1 MTRLIAVVAAD
12 GGFFSELKNTANRL
26 IGAHPCALS
35 ELARSPSRPRAAWSQ
50 LVTRF
55 RVEQGH
61 ELELVYRNRRTPK
74 VEAASAGREPCV
86 LIEGEN
92 GGYAMI
98 ADWNDLELAAGDMAT
113 FEKILL
119 SKLLMY

>member
-1 MTRLIAVVAAD
+1 MARLIGVVAAD
-12 GGFFSELKNTANRL
+12 AGFFSELKNATNRL

-35 ELARSPSRPRAAWSQ
+35 ELAHSPNRPRAAWSQ
-50 LVTRF
+50 LVARL
-55 RVEQGH
+55 RADLGH
-61 ELELVYRNRRTPK
+61 ELELVFRNRRTPQI
-74 VEAASAGREPCV
+74 EAASAGREPCV

-92 GGYAMI
+92 GGLAMI

>member
-12 GGFFSELKNTANRL
+12 AGFFAELKNAANRL

-35 ELARSPSRPRAAWSQ
+35 ELAHSPTRPRAAWSE
-50 LVTRF
+50 LVNRL
-55 RVEQGH
+55 RGDHGH
-61 ELELVYRNRRTPK
+61 ELEIVYRNRRTPQ

-92 GGYAMI
+92 GGLAMI
-98 ADWNDLELAAGDMAT
+98 VDWNDLELAAGDVAT

>member
-1 MTRLIAVVAAD
+1 M
-12 GGFFSELKNTANRL
+12 
-26 IGAHPCALS
+26 
-35 ELARSPSRPRAAWSQ
+35 
-50 LVTRF
+50 
-55 RVEQGH
+55 
-61 ELELVYRNRRTPK
+61 
-74 VEAASAGREPCV
+74 EAASAGREPCV